1 MCNPLSIQLNDED
14 GNPLGI
20 GLREV
25 KCSSAWIDPSG
36 KFYPVRDCGHSEFA
50 EFHFGTYDLEGKGW
64 VHLSFGNVYHGG
76 KVRQSQLDTL
86 FDVLMT
92 YEQHGYEYAGR
103 FKQTFDRL
111 TRESNDL

>member
-1 MCNPLSIQLNDED
+1 MCERNSILLNDDE

-50 EFHFGTYDLEGKGW
+50 EFHFGTYDLEAKGW
-64 VHLSFGNVYHGG
+64 VHLSFGNIYHGG

-92 YEQHGYEYAGR
+92 YNEHGYEYRGR
-103 FKQTFDRL
+103 MQDTFDRL
-111 TRESNDL
+111 TRENDNY